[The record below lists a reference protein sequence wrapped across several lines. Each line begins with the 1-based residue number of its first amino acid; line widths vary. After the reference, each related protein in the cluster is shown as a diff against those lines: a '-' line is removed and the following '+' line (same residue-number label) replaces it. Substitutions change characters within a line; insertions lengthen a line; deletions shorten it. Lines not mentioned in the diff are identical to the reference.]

1 MSWLNSLAI
10 WQWSLLAIVPPAIVL
25 LYFLK
30 LKRQPLEV
38 PSTFLWARTVE
49 DLHVNTIWQRLRQN
63 LLLFLQLLLILLII
77 LSLLRPGWEGTAKID
92 KRAIFVVDTSA
103 SMSATDVEGTRLDEA
118 KRRVAQMIREMNSGD
133 VAMIISVSDSA
144 NVEQPFTDNQSLLL
158 RKLNA
163 IKQTNHRS
171 DIEQAL
177 RYAAGL
183 ANPGRTADDP
193 GDTQVAQAMP
203 ATLYIYSD
211 GRFPKFKN
219 FFLGNLEPEYY
230 PIGSAESD
238 NLAVGSFRI
247 DRNPEKFDQI
257 QAFARID
264 NFGAEDVDTDVSLYI
279 DGELRDAEQL
289 NVPADGQASLQ
300 FNMDDI
306 EQGELRLVIDRKDD
320 LMIDNDAY
328 VAANLPRRAKV
339 LLITDFNAA
348 LSMALSTT
356 GIEKYAEVSR
366 ISAEDLASDA
376 ALAAK
381 YKQQSDAGAF
391 DLIIFDR
398 YSPEEMPQA
407 NTVFLGAVPP
417 TEGWGFAEKKPRGI
431 VIDSNRSHPVTQLMD
446 MGNVN
451 IADCYPV
458 TCPAGGT
465 RLVDADVGLLMAIAP
480 RQGYED
486 LVVGFEMY
494 SSDDAGEVVYNT
506 DWQIRRSF
514 PLFVMNM
521 IKYLGGVRGSMSS
534 LNVAPGEPAIVRSR
548 LVVDEVRVKP
558 PVGSQAKVGREGE
571 NAFVYTFTNELGVYQ
586 VREGSDD
593 EVSQRFTVNLFDTRE
608 SNILPLDKIDLGESE
623 VSGTAG
629 VQRSRFELW
638 KWILLLGFCVLV
650 GEWYIYNQRVYL

>member
-1 MSWLNSLAI
+1 MTVLNSLTG
-10 WQWSLLAIVPPAIVL
+10 WQWGLLAIVPPAIVL

-30 LKRQPLEV
+30 LKRLPLEV

-49 DLHVNTIWQRLRQN
+49 DLHVNSIWQRLRQN

-77 LSLLRPGWEGTAKID
+77 LSLIRPGWEGTTSVD
-92 KRAIFVVDTSA
+92 QRAIFVVDTSA
-103 SMSATDVEGTRLDEA
+103 SMSATDVDGTRLDEA
-118 KRRVAQMIREMNSGD
+118 KRRVAAMIKEMDSGD
-133 VAMIISVSDSA
+133 VAMIISVSDDA
-144 NVEQPFTDNQSLLL
+144 NVEQPFTDNQNLLL

-183 ANPGRTADDP
+183 ANPGRTANDP

-219 FFLGNLEPEYY
+219 FFLGNLEPEFY
-230 PIGSAESD
+230 PIGSAEAD

-247 DRNPEKFDQI
+247 DRNPEKLDQI
-257 QAFARID
+257 QAFARVD
-264 NFGAEDVDTDVSLYI
+264 NFGAEDTDAEVLLYI
-279 DGELRDAEQL
+279 DGELRDAEEL
-289 NVPADGQASLQ
+289 NVPGDGQASLQ
-300 FNMDDI
+300 FNLDDI
-306 EQGELRLVIDRKDD
+306 DQGELKLVIDRQDD
-320 LMIDNDAY
+320 LMLDNQAF

-348 LSMALSTT
+348 LSLALSTS

-366 ISAEDLASDA
+366 ISAKDLTADES
-376 ALAAK
+376 LAAK
-381 YKQQSDAGAF
+381 YDQQSQAGAF
-391 DLIIFDR
+391 DLVIFDG
-398 YSPEEMPQA
+398 YSPKQMPQA
-407 NTVFLGAVPP
+407 NTVFLGAQPP
-417 TEGWGFAEKKPRGI
+417 SEGWSFGEKQSRGI

-451 IADCYPV
+451 IADCYAV
-458 TCPAGGT
+458 TCPAGSS
-465 RLVDADVGLLMAIAP
+465 RLVDADIGLLMAIAP

-494 SSDDAGEVVYNT
+494 SNDKSGEIVYNT

-534 LNVAPGEPAIVRSR
+534 LNVAPGEPALVRSR
-548 LVVDEVRVKP
+548 LVVNEVRIKS
-558 PVGSQAKVGREGE
+558 PVGAQSSVGREGE

-586 VREGSDD
+586 VREGADD
-593 EVSQRFTVNLFDTRE
+593 DVSQRFTVNLFDTRE
-608 SNILPLDKIDLGESE
+608 SNIVPLDEIDLGESE
-623 VSGTAG
+623 VTGKTG

-638 KWILLLGFCVLV
+638 KWILLAGFGVLV
-650 GEWYIYNQRVYL
+650 IEWYIYNQRVYL